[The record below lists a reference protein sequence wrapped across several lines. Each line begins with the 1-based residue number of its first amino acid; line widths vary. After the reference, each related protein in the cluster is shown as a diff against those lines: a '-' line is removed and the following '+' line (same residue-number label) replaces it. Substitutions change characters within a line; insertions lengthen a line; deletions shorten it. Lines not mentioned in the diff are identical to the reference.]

1 MPNVI
6 LDACVLFP
14 MYLRDTLLSTVE
26 AGLYIHYW
34 SQKILDEAIGN
45 LINKGY
51 MSNEGARNLETV
63 MKAAFPEA
71 MIEVPIEL
79 EELMTN
85 HPKDRHVLAAAVI
98 AKAEI
103 IVTRNIKDFQD
114 QDLNYWNVKAQSPDD
129 FLSDLFEQYPQIM
142 VRTLLKQSQNY
153 KRNPR
158 TFLELVDKLSNQI
171 PEFSQKIRTFLT

>member
-1 MPNVI
+1 
-6 LDACVLFP
+6 

-26 AGLYIHYW
+26 AGLYVHYW

-71 MIEVPIEL
+71 MIEVPIGL

-85 HPKDRHVLAAAVI
+85 HPKDRHVLAAAVV

-103 IVTRNIKDFQD
+103 IVTR
-114 QDLNYWNVKAQSPDD
+114 
-129 FLSDLFEQYPQIM
+129 
-142 VRTLLKQSQNY
+142 
-153 KRNPR
+153 
-158 TFLELVDKLSNQI
+158 
-171 PEFSQKIRTFLT
+171 

>member
-1 MPNVI
+1 
-6 LDACVLFP
+6 
-14 MYLRDTLLSTVE
+14 
-26 AGLYIHYW
+26 
-34 SQKILDEAIGN
+34 
-45 LINKGY
+45 
-51 MSNEGARNLETV
+51 

-85 HPKDRHVLAAAVI
+85 HPKDRHVLAAAVV
-98 AKAEI
+98 AKAQI
-103 IVTRNIKDFQD
+103 IVTRNIKDFQP

-129 FLSDLFEQYPQIM
+129 FLCDLFEQSPQIM
-142 VRTLLKQSQNY
+142 VQILLTQSQNY

-171 PEFSQKIRTFLT
+171 PLFSQKIRTFIT